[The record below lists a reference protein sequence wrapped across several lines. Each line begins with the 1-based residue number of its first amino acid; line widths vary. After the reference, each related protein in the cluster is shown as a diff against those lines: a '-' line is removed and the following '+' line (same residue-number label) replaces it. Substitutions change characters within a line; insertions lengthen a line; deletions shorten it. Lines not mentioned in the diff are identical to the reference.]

1 MKRRTLLLL
10 ITLLAGASAPARA
23 ALLVDP
29 CLEDFRVGDVPAG
42 PAAFTPQGW
51 AGNLFERPAWSPQWS
66 AAWDGL
72 FGATPAARSR
82 LAAWPFIVSFC
93 GADTAAAVRWWDG
106 LAAVWR
112 EARHGPSAS
121 GAVPAVS
128 SWLTYERLGLSM
140 FQALDR
146 ADSIGARAAAE
157 AILALEDLDDEAR
170 LIWSLRVRALAAP
183 APEPGPWEELLDL
196 HACDRDAGWDLWRG
210 RAAAI
215 GREPLT
221 LPSQPARWARWLVSA
236 GDDALA
242 ADQLERL
249 SVPEEVR
256 AGLGARLLAGAELR
270 RHFQAHPQPPAE
282 EELQDW
288 WLQGRLR
295 LAGSSAAEAE
305 RLAALPG
312 LTPANRAGLLRRAGD
327 RRAGEGLWGA
337 ALADFRTALLLAE
350 RSGRFAVLNRVRGEI
365 DRARSLAD
373 QQGRPDVRAELDAL
387 WSPPSARES
396 EGPRVA
402 AARAKVRRGNAPD
415 LVAQGQADF
424 PARARGVEAAV
435 WRVWARQGSELAR
448 TRAAEPAAA
457 AYDSLLG
464 LVSSADRLSQQRRA
478 AAAACGAVLAG
489 AGCGERV
496 GLWLLAAAAAAAA
509 PAPPPAEPSPVP
521 DLVEAHTDELVRH
534 ALYGAAL
541 LAGDDR
547 GRMAAGTRTP
557 RGMLNE
563 DERLLLV
570 FPVPTQPAVADQLAG
585 GAEPRL
591 ALAVARN
598 ESLFDP
604 AVRSHAG
611 ALGYMQ
617 IMPFHYQDGA
627 RRGGEVQWRRCVTSL
642 EKGRALLSE
651 NARRYRGDPYRALAA
666 YNAGPAA
673 VGRWS
678 GQLGR
683 RSGRKAFLEWIGYA
697 ETRQYVEKVLID
709 REVYGWILNDAA
721 GALGAGVVLD

>member
-1 MKRRTLLLL
+1 MNRWLTTLLLL
-10 ITLLAGASAPARA
+10 LAAAAPARA

-29 CLEDFRVGDVPAG
+29 CLEDFRVGDLPAG
-42 PAAFTPQGW
+42 PTAFTPQGW

-72 FGATPAARSR
+72 FRATPAERSR
-82 LAAWPFIVSFC
+82 LAAWPLIVAIC
-93 GADTAAAVRWWDG
+93 GDDTAAADRWWDD
-106 LAAVWR
+106 LAATWR
-112 EARHGPSAS
+112 DASLGRPLAVPDPSAE
-121 GAVPAVS
+121 A
-128 SWLTYERLGLSM
+128 WLSYERLSLAM

-146 ADSIGARAAAE
+146 ADTAAARVATE
-157 AILALEDLDDEAR
+157 AILALDGLDDETR
-170 LIWSLRVRALAAP
+170 LIWSLRGRALAAQ
-183 APEPGPWEELLDL
+183 AAEPGPWEELLDL
-196 HACDRDAGWDLWRG
+196 HACDRDAGWDLWRA

-215 GREPLT
+215 GRDPLT
-221 LPSQPARWARWLVSA
+221 LPSQPARWARWLVAA

-242 ADQLERL
+242 ANQLERL
-249 SVPEEVR
+249 SVPTEVR

-270 RHFQAHPQPPAE
+270 RHFQAHPTPPAD

-295 LAGSSAAEAE
+295 LAGFSAEEAE
-305 RLAALPG
+305 RLSALPG

-350 RSGRFAVLNRVRGEI
+350 RSGKFAVLNRVRGEI

-373 QQGRPDVRAELDAL
+373 QQERPDIRRELDAL
-387 WSPPSARES
+387 WSPPAVRET

-415 LVAQGQADF
+415 LVAQGQNDF
-424 PARARGVEAAV
+424 LARSRGVEAAV
-435 WRVWARQGSELAR
+435 WRIWARQGRSLAQAR
-448 TRAAEPAAA
+448 LAEPAAA
-457 AYDSLLG
+457 GYDSLLG
-464 LVSSADRLSQQRRA
+464 VVAAAGRLSEQRRA
-478 AAAACGAVLAG
+478 AAAACGAVLAP

-496 GLWLLAAAAAAAA
+496 GRWLLAAAAAAAC
-509 PAPPPAEPSPVP
+509 PTLPPSEPSPVP
-521 DLVEAHTDELVRH
+521 ALVEAHADDLVRH

-557 RGMLNE
+557 RGMLSE

-570 FPVPTQPAVADQLAG
+570 FPVPTQAAVAAQLAG

-617 IMPFHYQDGA
+617 IMPFHYRDGA
-627 RRGGEVQWRRCVTSL
+627 RRGGDVDWRRCVTSL
-642 EKGRALLSE
+642 EKGRALLNE
-651 NARRYRGDPYRALAA
+651 NTRRYRGDPYRTLAA